1 MLRKLFAFLAL
12 LLGLSVNA
20 LATVPAEI
28 TTALT
33 DVNDVWDD
41 IKLLIIAV
49 GVFVIIWRFFRKG
62 ASKAG

>member
-1 MLRKLFAFLAL
+1 MIRNMLAL
-12 LLGLSVNA
+12 FCVLLGLSVQA

-41 IKLLIIAV
+41 IKLLMIAV

-62 ASKAG
+62 VSKAS